1 MRKAI
6 RSTIAA
12 LFAVFYLT
20 GCLSGRTE
28 KLVTADMVFRH
39 GTNEV
44 RISQPKDT
52 SFEDLM
58 VSPSDGTIRVKN
70 YRSTANEAAIK
81 SAEEQA
87 KAMQAMFGAAR
98 DMARDAIET
107 GLRAYGVPVPQRAP
121 TTIQAPPFQFS
132 PTNTVTK

>member
-1 MRKAI
+1 MRTAI
-6 RSTIAA
+6 KWAVCAVFAA
-12 LFAVFYLT
+12 LFT

-44 RISQPKDT
+44 RITQPKDT
-52 SFEDLM
+52 TFEDLM
-58 VSPSDGTIRVKN
+58 VSPSDGTIRVKG
-70 YRSTANEAAIK
+70 YRSVANEAAIK

-87 KAMQAMFGAAR
+87 KAMQAMFGAAK
-98 DMARDAIET
+98 DMAMDAFEA
-107 GLRAYGVPVPQRAP
+107 GLRAYGVPVPQRSP
-121 TTIQAPPFQFS
+121 TVIQAPPPQFS